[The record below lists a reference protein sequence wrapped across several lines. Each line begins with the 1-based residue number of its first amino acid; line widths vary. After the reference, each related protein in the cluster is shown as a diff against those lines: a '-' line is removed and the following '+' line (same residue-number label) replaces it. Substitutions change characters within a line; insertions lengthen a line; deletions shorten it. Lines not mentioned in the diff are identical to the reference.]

1 MNKLL
6 FIPFMLFA
14 ISCFSAESRT
24 VEDILNQKETKKF
37 SYILNTGVNKAVVIN
52 MQFGGAEV
60 ISNSDRMA
68 LRKAEVFQVD
78 IVYSDFPKGIDME
91 HLNRKRL
98 AVIQRLRT
106 DLIGNPKVKWKLIR
120 QVRCRNEAEAKTL
133 FHGIVVH
140 YRPEQSK
147 ETILMDTRT
156 IETLL
161 PPSDVKM
168 SKKDLRAKL
177 RDTTILS
184 VFRRNRDWKDMVV
197 VSDLTG
203 SMSPYVAQL
212 VLWFRLNELNKRVN
226 HVTFFNDGD
235 MKQTKEKVIGRT
247 GGIYHGEVMNYDSIR
262 SLALTT
268 IRNGGGGDMPEND
281 VEAILAAIK
290 KNPKAKSVVLI
301 ADNWAHVKDFSLVE
315 KLDRPVH
322 VILCGTQFGVN
333 VEYLELARKTGG
345 SVHTMKKDL
354 KNLAKMSEGK
364 KFMLDGSIFQI
375 KNGKVIQLS
384 RT

>member
-1 MNKLL
+1 M
-6 FIPFMLFA
+6 
-14 ISCFSAESRT
+14 
-24 VEDILNQKETKKF
+24 EDILNQKETKKF
-37 SYILNTGVNKAVVIN
+37 SYILNTGVNKAIVIN

-60 ISNSDRMA
+60 ISNSDRAA
-68 LRKAEVFQVD
+68 LKKAEVFQVD

-98 AVIQRLRT
+98 LVIQRLRS

-120 QVRCRNEAEAKTL
+120 QVRCKNEAEAKTL

-161 PPSDVKM
+161 PPSDVKV
-168 SKKDLRAKL
+168 SKKELRAGL
-177 RDTTILS
+177 RDTTIFS
-184 VFRRNRDWKDMVV
+184 VFRRNKDWKEMVV

-212 VLWFRLNELNKRVN
+212 VLWFRLNELNKRVK

-235 MKQTKEKVIGRT
+235 MKSTKEKVIGRT

-268 IRNGGGGDMPEND
+268 IGNGGGGDMPEND
-281 VEAILAAIK
+281 VEALLAAIK
-290 KNPKAKSVVLI
+290 ENPKSKSIVLI
-301 ADNWAHVKDFSLVE
+301 ADNLAPVKDLSLVE

-354 KNLAKMSEGK
+354 KNLTKMSEGK
-364 KFMLDGSIFQI
+364 KFMLEGSIFQI

-384 RT
+384 RI